1 MGYID
6 MRNTI
11 LFIEWESFGNA
22 YIKQAFEALGYDVE
36 NYALDTKRVD
46 TRLDMEYTEKL
57 AKILMAKHYFCVFSF
72 NYYPIIAIACKAC
85 KIPYVSWTYD
95 SPFIQLFSPTLEY
108 ETNFAFVF
116 DSGTCSELAKKGLH
130 TYYLPMAAPMDCY
143 RQIIN
148 DKVRGKKYAG
158 DISFV
163 GALYN
168 EEHNNMFRHLK
179 KLGDYE
185 KGYVDALLYAQK
197 NIYGCNFLEDVLK
210 ENPNVFETIQK
221 VCPVYAR
228 GDGLES
234 AEWTMANYFLSRKV
248 TAIERNEIMRLLGE
262 RFSVNLYTTEKTNIK
277 GVCNCGVAHY
287 NWEAP
292 LVFANSKINLNI
304 TLRSIQTGMPLRV
317 FDIMGCG
324 GFLISN
330 FQEDFLEYFEPD
342 EDIVFYTSYEELL
355 DKVEFYLSHDEIRQR
370 IARNAYEKVAAEH
383 TYLQRVETMFSI
395 VKEYWK

>member
-1 MGYID
+1 MGNTS

-11 LFIEWESFGNA
+11 LFIEWKSFGNEA
-22 YIKQAFEALGYDVE
+22 IRQAFEKTGYMVE
-36 NYALDTKRVD
+36 NYELDTKKVD

-57 AKILMAKHYFCVFSF
+57 VKSLMIKSYFCVFSF
-72 NYYPIIAIACKAC
+72 NYYPIIAMACKAC

-116 DSGTCSELAKKGLH
+116 DSGTCNELAKKGLH

-143 RQIIN
+143 QGIIK
-148 DKVRGKKYAG
+148 DKNRGRLYEG

-163 GALYN
+163 GALYH
-168 EEHNNMFRHLK
+168 ESHNNMFRHLE
-179 KLGDYE
+179 KLEDYE

-197 NIYGCNFLEDVLK
+197 NIYGCNFLENVLK
-210 ENPNVFETIQK
+210 ENPIVFEKIQK

-228 GDGLES
+228 GDGLEN
-234 AEWTMANYFLSRKV
+234 AEWTLANYFLSRKI
-248 TAIERNEIMRLLGE
+248 TEIERNEIMQLLGE
-262 RFSVNLYTTEKTNIK
+262 RFSVNLYTTEKTDIK
-277 GVCNCGVAHY
+277 GVRNCGVADY
-287 NWEAP
+287 NCVAP

-304 TLRSIQTGMPLRV
+304 TLRSIQTGIPLRA

-324 GFLISN
+324 GFLLSN

-342 EDIVFYTSYEELL
+342 EDVVFYSSYEELL
-355 DKVEFYLSHDEIRQR
+355 DKVEFYLNHDQERQR
-370 IARNAYEKVAAEH
+370 IARNAYKKVAAEH

-395 VKEYWK
+395 VEEYWK

>member
-1 MGYID
+1 MEWNN

-11 LFIEWESFGNA
+11 LFIEWKSFGNEH
-22 YIKQAFEALGYDVE
+22 IIQAFEKAGYVIE
-36 NYALDTKRVD
+36 KYALDTKKTD
-46 TRLDMEYTEKL
+46 TRLEMEYTEKL
-57 AKILMAKHYFCVFSF
+57 VNTLMGKAYFCVFSF

-95 SPFIQLFSPTLEY
+95 SPYIQLFSPTLEY

-116 DSGTCSELAKKGLH
+116 DRGTCNELARVGLQ

-143 RQIIN
+143 KSVLQNKEKGR
-148 DKVRGKKYAG
+148 KFAG

-168 EEHNNMFRHLK
+168 EKHNNMFRHLED
-179 KLGDYE
+179 LEPYE
-185 KGYVDALLYAQK
+185 NGYVDALLKAQK
-197 NIYGCNFLEDVLK
+197 NIYGCNFMESVLK
-210 ENPNVFETIQK
+210 DNPAVFEKIQK

-234 AEWTMANYFLSRKV
+234 AEWTLANYFLARKV
-248 TAIERNEIMRLLGE
+248 TAMEREEIMRLLGE
-262 RFSVNLYTTEKTNIK
+262 KHVVNLYTLEKTDIK
-277 GVCNCGVAHY
+277 GVRNCGIADY
-287 NWEAP
+287 NTQAP
-292 LVFANSKINLNI
+292 FVFANSKINLNI
-304 TLRSIQTGMPLRV
+304 TLRSIQTGIPLRA

-342 EDIVFYTSYEELL
+342 EDVIFYTSYEELL
-355 DKVEFYLSHDEIRQR
+355 DKVDFYLENEQERQR

-383 TYLQRVETMFSI
+383 TYLQRVQTMMSF
-395 VKEYWK
+395 VEEYWK

>member
-1 MGYID
+1 MGKEN

-11 LFIEWESFGNA
+11 LFIEWKSFGNEA
-22 YIKQAFEALGYDVE
+22 IRLAFKRLGYLVE
-36 NYALDTKRVD
+36 NYELDTKKVD

-57 AKILMAKHYFCVFSF
+57 AKTLMTKSYFCVFSF

-116 DSGTCSELAKKGLH
+116 DSGTCNELAKKGLP

-143 RQIIN
+143 QSILD
-148 DKVRGKKYAG
+148 DKSRGKMYAG

-163 GALYN
+163 GALYH
-168 EEHNNMFRHLK
+168 ESHNNMFRHLE
-179 KLGDYE
+179 KLEDYE

-197 NIYGCNFLEDVLK
+197 NIYGCNFLENVLK
-210 ENPNVFETIQK
+210 ENPTVFEKIQK
-221 VCPVYAR
+221 ICPVYAR

-234 AEWTMANYFLSRKV
+234 AEWTLANYFLSRKV
-248 TAIERNEIMRLLGE
+248 TAMERREVMQLLGE
-262 RFSVNLYTTEKTNIK
+262 RFSVNLYTTEKNDIK
-277 GVCNCGVAHY
+277 GVRNCGVADY
-287 NWEAP
+287 NTTAP

-304 TLRSIQTGMPLRV
+304 TLRSILTGIPLRA

-324 GFLISN
+324 GFLLSN

-342 EDIVFYTSYEELL
+342 EDVVLYSSYDELI
-355 DKVEFYLSHDEIRQR
+355 DKVEFYLSHDEERQR
-370 IARNAYEKVAAEH
+370 IAKNAYEKVKADH
-383 TYLQRVETMFSI
+383 TYLQRVETMCSI
-395 VKEYWK
+395 VEEYWK

>member
-1 MGYID
+1 

-11 LFIEWESFGNA
+11 LFIEWKSFGNEA
-22 YIKQAFEALGYDVE
+22 IRKAFEKLGYVVE
-36 NYALDTKRVD
+36 NYPLDTKKVD

-57 AKILMAKHYFCVFSF
+57 VKALMAKPYFCVFSF

-116 DSGTCSELAKKGLH
+116 DSGTCNELAKKGLN

-143 RQIIN
+143 QSILKDQN
-148 DKVRGKKYAG
+148 RGKQYAG
-158 DISFV
+158 EISFV

-168 EEHNNMFRHLK
+168 EAHNNMFRHLE
-179 KLGDYE
+179 KLKPYE

-197 NIYGCNFLEDVLK
+197 NIYGCNFLENVLK
-210 ENPNVFETIQK
+210 GNPTAFETIQK
-221 VCPVYAR
+221 ACPVYAR

-234 AEWTMANYFLSRKV
+234 AEWTLANYFLARKI
-248 TAIERNEIMRLLGE
+248 TAMERNEIMELLGQH
-262 RFSVNLYTTEKTNIK
+262 FSVNLYTTEKVNIK
-277 GVCNCGVAHY
+277 GVRNCGVADY
-287 NWEAP
+287 NTTAP

-304 TLRSIQTGMPLRV
+304 TLRSIQTGIPLRA

-342 EDIVFYTSYEELL
+342 EDVVFYTSYEELL
-355 DKVEFYLSHDEIRQR
+355 DKAEFYLNHDQERER
-370 IARNAYEKVAAEH
+370 IAKNAYEKVAAEH
-383 TYLQRVETMFSI
+383 TYLQRVQTMMSF
-395 VKEYWK
+395 VDEYWK

>member
-1 MGYID
+1 

-11 LFIEWESFGNA
+11 LFIEWNSFGNT
-22 YIKQAFEALGYDVE
+22 YIKEAFEVLEYNVE
-36 NYALDTKRVD
+36 SYALDTKKVD
-46 TRLDMEYTEKL
+46 TRRDMDYTEKL
-57 AKILMAKHYFCVFSF
+57 VKILMAKPYFCVFSF

-116 DSGTCSELAKKGLH
+116 DNGTCNELAKKGLH

-143 RQIIN
+143 QKITA
-148 DKVRGKKYAG
+148 DKVRGEKYVG

-168 EEHNNMFRHLK
+168 EEHNNMFRHLE
-179 KLGDYE
+179 KLEDYE
-185 KGYVDALLYAQK
+185 RGYVDALLYAQK
-197 NIYGCNFLEDVLK
+197 NIYGCNFLENVLK
-210 ENPNVFETIQK
+210 ENPTVFETIQK

-248 TAIERNEIMRLLGE
+248 TAMERNEIMRLLGE
-262 RFSVNLYTTEKTNIK
+262 RFTVNLYTMEKTNIK
-277 GVCNCGVAHY
+277 GVRNCGVADY
-287 NWEAP
+287 NTVAP

-304 TLRSIQTGMPLRV
+304 TLRSIQTGIPLRA

-324 GFLISN
+324 GFLFSN

-342 EDIVFYTSYEELL
+342 EELVFYTSYEELL
-355 DKVEFYLSHDEIRQR
+355 DKVEFYLSHDEIRQK
-370 IARNAYEKVAAEH
+370 IAKNAYEKVAAEH

-395 VKEYWK
+395 VKDYWN

>member
-1 MGYID
+1 
-6 MRNTI
+6 MRNTV
-11 LFIEWESFGNA
+11 LFIEWKSFGNVA
-22 YIKQAFEALGYDVE
+22 ITQAFERLDYVVE
-36 NYALDTKRVD
+36 NYPLDPKKID
-46 TRLDMEYTEKL
+46 TRRDMEYTEKL
-57 AKILMAKHYFCVFSF
+57 VKALMVKPYFCVFSF
-72 NYYPIIAIACKAC
+72 NYYPVIAIACKAC

-116 DSGTCSELAKKGLH
+116 DNGTCNELALKGLPA
-130 TYYLPMAAPMDCY
+130 YYLPMAAPMDCY

-148 DKVRGKKYAG
+148 DKARGKKYMG

-168 EEHNNMFRHLK
+168 EEHNNMFRHLE
-179 KLGDYE
+179 KLEDYE
-185 KGYVDALLYAQK
+185 KGYVNALLYAQK
-197 NIYGCNFLEDVLK
+197 NIYGYNFLEKVLK
-210 ENPNVFETIQK
+210 ENKTVFETIQK

-248 TAIERNEIMRLLGE
+248 TAMERNEIMQLLGE
-262 RFSVNLYTTEKTNIK
+262 RFSVNLYTTENTNIK
-277 GVCNCGVAHY
+277 GVRNCGVADY
-287 NWEAP
+287 NTTAP

-304 TLRSIQTGMPLRV
+304 TLRSIQTGIPLRA

-330 FQEDFLEYFEPD
+330 YQEDFLEYFELD
-342 EDIVFYTSYEELL
+342 EDVVFYTSYEELL
-355 DKVEFYLSHDEIRQR
+355 DKVEFYLGHDRERER
-370 IARNAYEKVAAEH
+370 IARRAYEKVASEH
-383 TYLQRVETMFSI
+383 TYLQRVKTMFKI

>member
-1 MGYID
+1 

-11 LFIEWESFGNA
+11 LFIEWKSFGNGA
-22 YIKQAFEALGYDVE
+22 IIQAFERLGYVVE
-36 NYALDTKRVD
+36 KYGLDPKKTD

-57 AKILMAKHYFCVFSF
+57 VKVLMETQYFCVFSF

-95 SPFIQLFSPTLEY
+95 SPYIQLFSPTLEY

-116 DSGTCSELAKKGLH
+116 DRGTCNELAGMGLQ

-143 RQIIN
+143 RGLLQN
-148 DKVRGKKYAG
+148 KTKGQKFVG

-168 EEHNNMFRHLK
+168 ESHNNMFRHLEE
-179 KLGDYE
+179 LEPYE
-185 KGYVDALLYAQK
+185 RGFVDALLKAQK
-197 NIYGCNFLEDVLK
+197 NIYGANFIESVLK
-210 ENPNVFETIQK
+210 ESPAIFETIQK

-234 AEWTMANYFLSRKV
+234 AEWTLANYFLARKV
-248 TAIERNEIMRLLGE
+248 TAMERNEIMQLLGE
-262 RFSVNLYTTEKTNIK
+262 RYKVHLYTLEKTDIK
-277 GVCNCGVAHY
+277 GVRNCGIADYHK
-287 NWEAP
+287 EAP
-292 LVFANSKINLNI
+292 FVFANSKINLNI
-304 TLRSIQTGMPLRV
+304 TLRSIQTGIPLRA

-342 EDIVFYTSYEELL
+342 EDVVFYTSYEELL
-355 DKVEFYLSHDEIRQR
+355 DKVDFYLTHDGERKN
-370 IARNAYEKVAAEH
+370 IAKNAYEKVAAEH
-383 TYLQRVETMFSI
+383 TYLQRVQTMMSF
-395 VKEYWK
+395 VGDYWK